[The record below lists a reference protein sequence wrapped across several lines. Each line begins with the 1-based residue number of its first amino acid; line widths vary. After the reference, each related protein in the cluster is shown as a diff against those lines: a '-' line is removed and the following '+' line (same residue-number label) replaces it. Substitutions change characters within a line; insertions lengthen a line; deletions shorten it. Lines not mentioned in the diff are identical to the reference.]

1 MMRKITAAA
10 FVSLDGVMQAP
21 GGPSEDPTGGFALG
35 GWTVNYWD
43 ASMEDFMG
51 GMFSAPYDLLLG
63 RKTYEIFA
71 AHWPF
76 MGDDPIAKSFNAVTK
91 YVATSSASEPLT
103 WANSVRLTGNVA
115 GEIARLKQGDGPS
128 LLTQGSSVL
137 LQTLLEHDL
146 IDEFRLLTFPVLLGP
161 GKRMFGNGA
170 KPVGLKLVQ
179 STLSD
184 SGVIMSVYHKAGPVT
199 VGSFQLAE
207 PSQAEAARQERM
219 KREG

>member
-1 MMRKITAAA
+1 MRKIVAAA
-10 FVSLDGVMQAP
+10 FVSLDGGMQGP
-21 GGPSEDPTGGFALG
+21 GGPTEDPTRGFAQG

-43 ASMEDFMG
+43 AAMEQFMG
-51 GMFSAPYDLLLG
+51 GMFAEPFELLLG

-76 MGDDPIAKSFNAVTK
+76 MGDDPIAVSFNAVTK
-91 YVATSSASEPLT
+91 YVATSSPSEPLG
-103 WANSVRLTGNVA
+103 WSNSVRLTGNVPA
-115 GEIARLKQGDGPS
+115 EIARLKQTEGPN

-161 GKRMFGNGA
+161 GKRFFGAGTR
-170 KPVGLKLVQ
+170 PGGLNLTQTTVS
-179 STLSD
+179 ST
-184 SGVIMSVYHKAGPVT
+184 GVIMGVYHPTGAIKL
-199 VGSFQLAE
+199 GSFQMAQ